1 MKKTLLAV
9 GLFCGLMVMLAGCKT
24 KIDTQALNSL
34 TSLSQITPADINT
47 RTITFADSV
56 EVNKITGTVKITAD
70 FPESGNFFAINNL
83 REWMSEQL
91 GGTYEGSVEN
101 GTKMLEHYKNIVLN
115 DFQQNIIPDMPR
127 IKGIS
132 CYKDIK
138 FSKIHE
144 TGIASITGACST
156 SNIASLK
163 PSS

>member
-34 TSLSQITPADINT
+34 TSLSQITPADIDT

-70 FPESGNFFAINNL
+70 FPESGNFFAINNI

-91 GGTYEGSVEN
+91 GGTYGDAEN
-101 GTKMLEHYKNIVLN
+101 VDHDIMVNVVKESLDVSFNKPFASGEAVLN
-115 DFQQNIIPDMPR
+115 HPQCRM
-127 IKGIS
+127 
-132 CYKDIK
+132 
-138 FSKIHE
+138 
-144 TGIASITGACST
+144 AT
-156 SNIASLK
+156 SVRTKAM
-163 PSS
+163 